1 MEVIPEQWTS
11 SLTAGSRKFR
21 KVWDRTGRRSQNQ
34 IYMCVMR
41 MILKSWYITWEGS
54 QRKKDRKLRA
64 KKIKKYIAKR
74 RTLDS
79 WLNDSGYADDDFYIS
94 FSSFFFQTTH
104 DRYLISKVRLVL
116 FPTLYK
122 FIVWAYWAKTQPCL
136 GSKPKLILT
145 TVLNFLIA
153 IHVSTINICLV

>member
-1 MEVIPEQWTS
+1 M
-11 SLTAGSRKFR
+11 AK
-21 KVWDRTGRRSQNQ
+21 KRR
-34 IYMCVMR
+34 I
-41 MILKSWYITWEGS
+41 E
-54 QRKKDRKLRA
+54 KLRA
-64 KKIKKYIAKR
+64 SKIKKHIAKR

-79 WLNDSGYADDDFYIS
+79 WLNDSGYADDNFYIS

-136 GSKPKLILT
+136 GSKPKLVLTPIIIIIIIILESFN
-145 TVLNFLIA
+145 L
-153 IHVSTINICLV
+153 